1 MLAEVFSFV
10 LLPCQW
16 RFYSLFLVDHDQSLR
31 RTDHQFFESFQ
42 DQAQT
47 LWEMISGAFE
57 RLENDELE
65 DFLVEEGGETD
76 ASIESG
82 PRNIN
87 MFNEDSDPEE
97 EFVKRLRAGR
107 AADSSSNTSTSD
119 NDDVEHSSSHESLA
133 TEDNNDSQLD
143 SSDGDS
149 EAASVESEE
158 EEDEWLSQKLLTP
171 KKKKM
176 FSSPLQAK
184 STASSGKRSKL
195 RKLSAGSSK
204 QDSDSDQVTTE
215 ILGSDFEVKE
225 FSSGQSLSPL
235 MNRKHVQVT
244 TEALDSDFEMKKVS
258 PGHPLFSVSKK
269 KRVLIDEFDDSE

>member
-1 MLAEVFSFV
+1 MRRYWADGNNRLDYLELA
-10 LLPCQW
+10 
-16 RFYSLFLVDHDQSLR
+16 FLVDHDQSLR

-42 DQAQT
+42 DQSQT

-65 DFLVEEGGETD
+65 DFIVEEGGETD

-97 EFVKRLRAGR
+97 EFVKRLRAR
-107 AADSSSNTSTSD
+107 RVADSSSNTSISN
-119 NDDVEHSSSHESLA
+119 NDDVEHSSSNGSMA
-133 TEDNNDSQLD
+133 TEDNSDSQLD

-158 EEDEWLSQKLLTP
+158 EEDEWLSQKLVTP

-184 STASSGKRSKL
+184 TNSSSGKLSKL
-195 RKLSAGSSK
+195 RKLSAESSK
-204 QDSDSDQVTTE
+204 LDSDSDQVITE
-215 ILGSDFEVKE
+215 IIASDVEVKE
-225 FSSGQSLSPL
+225 FSSGRLLSPL
-235 MNRKHVQVT
+235 MNKKRVQVI
-244 TEALDSDFEMKKVS
+244 TEALDSDSEMKKVP
-258 PGHPLFSVSKK
+258 PGHSLYSVIKK